1 MKVEY
6 VGGIDDIVKLIVH
19 GNKPTCNTSML
30 EINPAIGCQFQC
42 QYCNAYTQE
51 KENNF
56 SGVKVYKDYPKY
68 LEEYLQKNYENVKG
82 QFFYFSPKIEAFQPC
97 LIQSGIS
104 YEILSILKR
113 YRLKC
118 IIVTKCGRLPRD
130 LENLMIEMKDLLQI
144 LISCSMP
151 NEEIRKIIE
160 PGAAPIEERFEF
172 ARFCMENGIKTTS
185 IFSPIFPVEQY
196 TYIKRY
202 IDQFYSMG
210 ITHFRLNFAEIT
222 RDSYD
227 KLVTLLPFYKDD
239 FEKAYFNDDA
249 LKTDWKIPYTN
260 KEAIRYFPSVE
271 YMKHVFCK
279 IKEYGETKGDDI
291 TFSVCNS
298 LCVTGKLE
306 HFNDKAHCRG
316 FGCIG
321 YKW

>member
-6 VGGIDDIVKLIVH
+6 VEGIDDIVKLRVH

-51 KENNF
+51 KENRF
-56 SGVKVYKDYPKY
+56 SNVKVYQDYP
-68 LEEYLQKNYENVKG
+68 EYLDKYIQENYENVKR
-82 QFFYFSPKIEAFQPC
+82 QFFYFSPKIESFQTC
-97 LIQSGIS
+97 LVDSGIS
-104 YEILSILKR
+104 YEILSILKK
-113 YRLKC
+113 YGLKC
-118 IIVTKCGRLPRD
+118 IIVTKCGRLPKE
-130 LENLMIEMKDLLQI
+130 LENLLIEMKDLLQI

-151 NEEIRKIIE
+151 NEKIRKIIE
-160 PGAAPIEERFEF
+160 PGAAPIEERIGF
-172 ARFCMENGIKTTS
+172 ARFCMENGIKTTA

-196 TYIKRY
+196 SYIKRY
-202 IDQFYSMG
+202 IDEFYSMG
-210 ITHFRLNFAEIT
+210 ITHYRLNFAEIT
-222 RDSYD
+222 RDSFD
-227 KLVTLLPFYKDD
+227 KLVMLLPFYKDD
-239 FEKAYFNDDA
+239 FEKAYISDEA

-260 KEAIRYFPSVE
+260 KEAIRYFPSVK
-271 YMKHVFCK
+271 YMKNVFNE
-279 IKEYGETKGDDI
+279 IRGYGETKSDDI